1 MLKNKAWYIKFTAW
15 EFWPMWVLYV
25 PVFVQHFWL
34 SAKAK
39 NLFFFLKTN
48 PAINEGFILS
58 DSKYNTLQLVPNDKL
73 PTTIFI
79 KKGSSVLK
87 VTEEMRQ
94 KSLDFP
100 VILKPDIGFR
110 GLGVQK
116 IDNENQLTQALKH
129 LKVDYLIQEYVGYP
143 IEIGIFYYRIPSE
156 EKGHIPSITL
166 KEFLTITGDGTSTFE
181 ELIDKNP
188 RAILQK
194 EKLKR
199 NFPQLFS
206 TVIPNGESHVV
217 EVIGNH
223 NRGTKFINANNLF
236 DERLLS
242 VFDALN
248 REMPGFYF
256 GRFDIKAKSIEDLKL
271 GINFKILEVNGVG
284 AEPTHVYDPDYKL
297 MKAWKEMLFLWRVIY
312 RISIENKKAGEKFP
326 KYNEAKR
333 RWDFYRN
340 YKKTAFAV

>member
-1 MLKNKAWYIKFTAW
+1 MLKNKAWYIKCTAW

-25 PVFVQHFWL
+25 PVFVQHLWL

-39 NLFFFLKTN
+39 SLFFFLKTN

-58 DSKYNTLQLVPNDKL
+58 DSKYNTLQLVPKEKL
-73 PTTIFI
+73 PITLFV
-79 KKGSSVLK
+79 KKGGLVSDVLK
-87 VTEEMRQ
+87 EMQQ
-94 KSLDFP
+94 KKLGFP

-116 IDNENQLTQALKH
+116 IDDEKQLAEALKGF
-129 LKVDYLIQEYVGYP
+129 KINYLVQEYIQYP

-156 EKGHIPSITL
+156 EKGYIPSITL
-166 KEFLTITGDGTSTFE
+166 KEFLTITGDGVSTFE
-181 ELIDKNP
+181 VLIDKNP

-194 EKLKR
+194 EKLKS
-199 NFPQLFS
+199 NFPHLFFS
-206 TVIPNGESHVV
+206 VIPKGETHVV

-223 NRGTKFINANNLF
+223 NRGTKFINANNLL
-236 DERLLS
+236 DARLLY
-242 VFDALN
+242 VFDSLN

-256 GRFDIKAKSIEDLKL
+256 GRFDIKANSIDDLKL
-271 GINFKILEVNGVG
+271 GKNFKILEVNGVG

-297 MKAWKEMLFLWRVIY
+297 VNAWKEMLFLWRIIY
-312 RISIENKKAGEKFP
+312 HISMENKKAGEKFP
-326 KYNEAKR
+326 KYTEAKK